1 MNTSNNQQLLVICA
15 EPETYEQIRR
25 VAAKAGVGCVY
36 CRKSDEARSILAKG
50 DIDVVFCQ
58 DTLPDGDFR
67 AVIAAAADAVPVIV
81 LSHFAEWDYYLAAL
95 RDGAFDYIACPPNAK
110 ETENILLAAIRK
122 GRELRRGANVLAE
135 SAMAAAS

>member
-1 MNTSNNQQLLVICA
+1 VICA
-15 EPETYEQIRR
+15 EPENHEQIRR

-36 CRKSDEARSILAKG
+36 CRKTDEARSILATG

-67 AVIAAAADAVPVIV
+67 AVIAEADAVPVIV
-81 LSHFAEWDYYLAAL
+81 LSRFAEWAYYLAAL

-110 ETENILLAAIRK
+110 ETERILQSAIIK
-122 GRELRRGANVLAE
+122 SRELQREAKANLEPE
-135 SAMAAAS
+135 SVMAAAS